1 MDEQHQLVRHQG
13 PGEPA
18 RALRRQDIS
27 ARQARRLQHRRLGQP
42 QEDQNCS
49 EALACTFI
57 ACDEKGNPVE
67 SDIRFSTDVKWS
79 TTGASGTYDIQSIAA
94 HEIGHVLQ
102 FDHVTNSSK
111 DDHTILMWPYMD
123 SADTSGRKL
132 GRGDALENNSHY

>member
-1 MDEQHQLVRHQG
+1 MG
-13 PGEPA
+13 TAPSTGGA
-18 RALRRQDIS
+18 S
-27 ARQARRLQHRRLGQP
+27 KK
-42 QEDQNCS
+42 DQNCS

-67 SDIRFSTDVKWS
+67 TDIRFSTAVKWT
-79 TTGASGTYDIQSIAA
+79 TTGASGTYDIQSVAA

-111 DDHTILMWPYMD
+111 DDHTVLMWPYMD

-132 GRGDALENNSHY
+132 GRGDAIGEQQPLLSTCAIASWMSRRAGSRT